1 MIIAGGGMIAGI
13 AIAAKAIN
21 LAIRILSTEPKGA
34 DDAPQS
40 KAAGRVIKLHE
51 INTIADGLRDFSKTR
66 MLKTNP

>member
-1 MIIAGGGMIAGI
+1 MIAGI

-51 INTIADGLRDFSKTR
+51 INTIASRFLEDTHGKNKSLAIIYI
-66 MLKTNP
+66 MN